1 MTVDFSLDTTE
12 ARGCGTT
19 FAIAEREN
27 YQLRILHSAEIFFK
41 NIEEI
46 QIFLDEGKL

>member
-12 ARGCGTT
+12 ARGSGTL
-19 FAIAEREN
+19 ASAEREN
-27 YQLRILHSAEIFFK
+27 YQLRILHAAEILFK